1 MMMTALQYANLSR
14 RYRRASPM
22 ISMLV
27 VFALLA
33 AFMTYVPLANGS
45 FSGGG
50 GALPDTMVQLFGKI
64 LCFALLAVAMDL
76 VWGFCG
82 ILSLGH
88 GAFFALGGY
97 AIGMNL
103 IYATADDKLAQ
114 ITDAV
119 ARDEAVKQSIFSV
132 VGQA

>member
-97 AIGMNL
+97 AIGTTVWAKFQPPIAPL
-103 IYATADDKLAQ
+103 
-114 ITDAV
+114 
-119 ARDEAVKQSIFSV
+119 IFSV
-132 VGQA
+132 LRNFGVF